1 MTHQQKNNMYYKIIV
16 SSIYTAQNNGV
27 MSDIWKIASNFY
39 VAVAISGNVMILY
52 ILLNNMLFPHCLEFL
67 NIKIV
72 TSFKHNFTLNLIIY
86 TWIPFMI
93 LNYFLVYRKNKY
105 KQLIKDY
112 KLFYN
117 KKLFAFYFSISILLP
132 IIYVFIQKK

>member
-1 MTHQQKNNMYYKIIV
+1 MYYKIIV